1 MTAKKPA
8 PKPASKPSAKPVAKP
23 AAKPKAKPCGKSP
36 VTGRAG
42 GLGQSTPSSRLAGGG
57 E

>member
-1 MTAKKPA
+1 MKDPKKPT
-8 PKPASKPSAKPVAKP
+8 SKPSAKP
-23 AAKPKAKPCGKSP
+23 AAKPKSSGKTP

-42 GLGQSTPSSRLAGGG
+42 GLGQSTPSRRLAGGG

>member
-1 MTAKKPA
+1 MPSK
-8 PKPASKPSAKPVAKP
+8 KPASKPSAKPVAKP

-42 GLGQSTPSSRLAGGG
+42 GLGQPTPSRGLSGSG